1 MTGNNEKK
9 TVTIPVPAH
18 YVTDTMIAGVKKEDL
33 RTMWF
38 GDFEMTVFFTD
49 VPVEKA
55 KGLLSLTWAEVDF
68 DKPKRRRLKAGIK
81 DCELTAE
88 IECMI
93 PSECFEDPLQLIIDK
108 EAIEE
113 SRKLIDYL
121 ESIHK
126 HYGEIFRERLRGTFS
141 GREMERNLGV
151 CEANIRRW
159 NREITKLAMQY
170 YFNHYLSR

>member
-49 VPVEKA
+49 VPAEKA

-88 IECMI
+88 MECMI

-108 EAIEE
+108 EAIRE
-113 SRKLIDYL
+113 SEKMIGYL

-126 HYGEIFRERLRGTFS
+126 HYGEIFKKRLYGTFS
-141 GREMERNLGV
+141 SRELARILNVPET
-151 CEANIRRW
+151 NIRRW
-159 NREITKLAMQY
+159 NSEVTKLAVKY
-170 YFNHYLSR
+170 YFNIYL

>member
-38 GDFEMTVFFTD
+38 GDFEMTVFFTE
-49 VPVEKA
+49 VPEEQA
-55 KGLLSLTWAEVDF
+55 RDLLKLTWAEVNF

-88 IECMI
+88 IESMI

-108 EAIEE
+108 EAMCSHSSITILLRPQTVRYCI
-113 SRKLIDYL
+113 SFSAPCMKRDMWISKL
-121 ESIHK
+121 
-126 HYGEIFRERLRGTFS
+126 S
-141 GREMERNLGV
+141 G
-151 CEANIRRW
+151 
-159 NREITKLAMQY
+159 
-170 YFNHYLSR
+170 